1 MTVCSS
7 RNMVG
12 VEEADRANQ
21 LPLRSERLVKIF
33 YPLDTGSHVGILW
46 DLP

>member
-7 RNMVG
+7 SNMVG

-21 LPLRSERLVKIF
+21 LPLRSEKLVKIF
-33 YPLDTGSHVGILW
+33 YPLDTGSHIGIL
-46 DLP
+46 